1 MFVHEYSD
9 EKFATYEDCA
19 DSLREEINIDDIR
32 EEMDLGLTGILSR
45 FLRRKSDQE
54 FIEWFQ
60 EKIFAAEQAAVD
72 ALITEYEDEEVD

>member
-9 EKFATYEDCA
+9 EEFATYEDCA
-19 DSLREEINIDDIR
+19 DSLREEINIEDIYG
-32 EEMDLGLTGILSR
+32 ELDLRMIEILSR

-54 FIEWFQ
+54 FIDWFQ
-60 EKIFAAEQAAVD
+60 EEIFAAEQAAID

>member
-9 EKFATYEDCA
+9 EKFATYEECA
-19 DSLREEINIDDIR
+19 DSLREEINVNDIR
-32 EEMDLGLTGILSR
+32 DEMDLGLTEILSR
-45 FLRRKSDQE
+45 FLRRKTDQE

-60 EKIFAAEQAAVD
+60 EKIFAAEQATID

>member
-9 EKFATYEDCA
+9 KHFATYEECA
-19 DSLREEINIDDIR
+19 DSLREEIDVDDIR
-32 EEMDLGLTGILSR
+32 DEMDLGTSEILSR
-45 FLRRKSDQE
+45 FLRRKTDQV

-60 EKIFAAEQAAVD
+60 EEIFAAEQAAVD